1 MEASAKILT
10 LDNHACNGEWT
21 IVLPR
26 RGKQRRKFP
35 KIRTLEQQL
44 QPWVPTDLESDPNR
58 QSKLIEKMQTCMK
71 KVENSQFYL
80 NLLEQIRT
88 PEILDCFYRVLGSEL
103 KMPMVI
109 YGIGSIES
117 YETPRIQLSV
127 AILMKK
133 EFSWIGDI
141 EVFDPVLSATESR
154 VLEVLGCSVLS
165 MNEHGRRR
173 VTKPTIF
180 YMPHCEAELY
190 NNLLQAN
197 WGVDLLNCIVLF
209 GNSFELYR
217 YLSEFRNSTLVD
229 SSRHIVAV
237 REFTHEYVIKTISN
251 DYFAAFHDS
260 SWHFFSPVLETELQ
274 LFKN

>member
-58 QSKLIEKMQTCMK
+58 QSKLIEKMQTSECC
-71 KVENSQFYL
+71 
-80 NLLEQIRT
+80 NLDE
-88 PEILDCFYRVLGSEL
+88 
-103 KMPMVI
+103 
-109 YGIGSIES
+109 
-117 YETPRIQLSV
+117 
-127 AILMKK
+127 K